1 MPKNQN
7 KVPKVQNRNTT
18 PKPNR
23 GRGWVAGSGE
33 VECERGIENIFQKK
47 FSHKKFTS
55 YPQIRYA
62 YNMSL
67 VANQEMQVTE
77 EERIELQSHYP
88 YAGVK
93 LSELSVQEERLILF
107 HLRGLTKAA
116 AGRAAGYR
124 NLDHVY
130 EVFKKPKIQKAIE
143 YLREEMR
150 EEVRFDRNTATTMYL
165 EAHRKSA
172 TATEEKNVVDS
183 LCKLHGLFAPEQATQ
198 VNINVD
204 KIEQLERLPDAELL
218 RIAGVDTSYLEP
230 KREG

>member
-1 MPKNQN
+1 MFARLESELGCCL
-7 KVPKVQNRNTT
+7 VGT
-18 PKPNR
+18 
-23 GRGWVAGSGE
+23 GSGI
-33 VECERGIENIFQKK
+33 RDGYIPLFSKK
-47 FSHKKFTS
+47 ISHKKFTS
-55 YPQIRYA
+55 YTQVRYA
-62 YNMSL
+62 YDMSL

-124 NLDHVY
+124 NMDHVY
-130 EVFKKPKIQKAIE
+130 EVFKKPKIQKAVE

-150 EEVRFDRNTATTMYL
+150 EEVKFDRNTATTMYL

-204 KIEQLERLPDAELL
+204 KIQQLERLPDSELL
-218 RIAGVDTSYLEP
+218 KLAGVDTSYLEP
-230 KREG
+230 KGENND

>member
-1 MPKNQN
+1 
-7 KVPKVQNRNTT
+7 
-18 PKPNR
+18 
-23 GRGWVAGSGE
+23 
-33 VECERGIENIFQKK
+33 
-47 FSHKKFTS
+47 
-55 YPQIRYA
+55 
-62 YNMSL
+62 MSL

-130 EVFKKPKIQKAIE
+130 EVFKKPKIQKAVS

-150 EEVRFDRNTATTMYL
+150 EEVKFDRNTATTMYL

-204 KIEQLERLPDAELL
+204 KIQQLERLPDAELL
-218 RIAGVDTSYLEP
+218 KLAGVDTSYLEP
-230 KREG
+230 KGETND

>member
-1 MPKNQN
+1 
-7 KVPKVQNRNTT
+7 
-18 PKPNR
+18 
-23 GRGWVAGSGE
+23 
-33 VECERGIENIFQKK
+33 
-47 FSHKKFTS
+47 
-55 YPQIRYA
+55 
-62 YNMSL
+62 MSL

-77 EERIELQSHYP
+77 EDRIELQSHYP

-124 NLDHVY
+124 NMDHVY
-130 EVFKKPKIQKAIE
+130 EVFKKPKIQKAVE

-150 EEVRFDRNTATTMYL
+150 EEVKFDRNTATQLYL

-204 KIEQLERLPDAELL
+204 KIQQLERMSDSELL
-218 RIAGVDTSYLEP
+218 KLAGVDTKYLEP
-230 KREG
+230 QGGTND